1 MAWNSGVPAGRG
13 EQEEEEVEGKWAGG
27 RLGVIGDLGV
37 QRGAQV
43 EESSLGRDGRK
54 GTEVT
59 EREREENQTRSGIK
73 KAVLSSDAAATNCDP
88 VSPACLL
95 SSKVYEGGRYTDQPA
110 WLSSSVFQRMTSM

>member
-1 MAWNSGVPAGRG
+1 MDPDRWRPETLSAAWNSGVPAGRG
-13 EQEEEEVEGKWAGG
+13 EQEEEEVEGKWKGG

-59 EREREENQTRSGIK
+59 EREREEKRTRSGIK

-88 VSPACLL
+88 ACLL
-95 SSKVYEGGRYTDQPA
+95 SSKVYEGGR
-110 WLSSSVFQRMTSM
+110 